1 MKTEFKAS
9 MLKDAISPDRVM
21 VDEDGVTVK
30 ISNVFNGQESYV
42 AYKDIVR
49 VEVNTGIMFANV
61 VFHLKN
67 GQTVATLD
75 NFTNGDVRKM
85 EELIKAKI
93 AAL

>member
-9 MLKDAISPDRVM
+9 MLKDAISPDKVI
-21 VDEDGVTVK
+21 VDEHGVT
-30 ISNVFNGQESYV
+30 ISICNVLNEQQSYI

-67 GQTVATLD
+67 GQTIATLD
-75 NFTNGDVRKM
+75 NFTNGDARKI
-85 EELIKAKI
+85 EELVKNNI

>member
-1 MKTEFKAS
+1 M
-9 MLKDAISPDRVM
+9 
-21 VDEDGVTVK
+21 
-30 ISNVFNGQESYV
+30 
-42 AYKDIVR
+42 
-49 VEVNTGIMFANV
+49 EVNTGIMFANV

-93 AAL
+93 ASL

>member
-9 MLKDAISPDRVM
+9 MLKDAFSPDKVI
-21 VDEDGVTVK
+21 VDEDGITVN
-30 ISNVFNGQESYV
+30 IRNVLNEQQSYV

-75 NFTNGDVRKM
+75 NFTNGDARQI
-85 EELIKAKI
+85 EELVKAKI
-93 AAL
+93 ASL

>member
-9 MLKDAISPDRVM
+9 MLKDAISPDKVI
-21 VDEDGVTVK
+21 VDEDGVTVN
-30 ISNVFNGQESYV
+30 IRNVLNEQQSYV

-75 NFTNGDVRKM
+75 NFTNGDARQI
-85 EELIKAKI
+85 EELVKTKI

>member
-9 MLKDAISPDRVM
+9 MLKDAISPDKVI
-21 VDEDGVTVK
+21 VDEDGVTVN
-30 ISNVFNGQESYV
+30 IRNVLNEQQSYV

-67 GQTVATLD
+67 GQTIATLD
-75 NFTNGDVRKM
+75 NFTNGDARKI
-85 EELIKAKI
+85 EELVKNNI